1 MDSQS
6 KEKIYNILRKGFFI
20 MNKQT
25 QEKISKI
32 KKCIQ
37 EKEDLKEIE
46 KKFFNTKKKKQE
58 FLDRVYTYFDPLD
71 LDYLNYIHKT
81 YGKISEFKPLKEKKE
96 EVKGI
101 EEVEEKQDL
110 DSKEK
115 EIIVEV
121 AEVIDSKSSLTNGK
135 EEITDSDSTITSS
148 KQEITV
154 NDSTNT
160 VSNQLLANYFKE
172 KENVEILIS
181 LIEEHKKKSYS
192 ILDNEEIEIPSEVLK
207 LKNTG
212 GINVKANI
220 EQYQI
225 IKDMAQKN
233 NVPIA
238 TFMNYVLWYF
248 IKSHS

>member
-1 MDSQS
+1 
-6 KEKIYNILRKGFFI
+6 

-32 KKCIQ
+32 KKCI
-37 EKEDLKEIE
+37 ENKEDLKEIE

-71 LDYLNYIHKT
+71 LDYLEYTHKT
-81 YGKISEFKPLKEKKE
+81 YGKISEFKPLKEK
-96 EVKGI
+96 EVI
-101 EEVEEKQDL
+101 ESVEEKQDL

-115 EIIVEV
+115 KIAVAEIVE
-121 AEVIDSKSSLTNGK
+121 SKQ
-135 EEITDSDSTITSS
+135 EITDSDSKITNS
-148 KQEITV
+148 KQEITES
-154 NDSTNT
+154 NSINT
-160 VSNQLLANYFKE
+160 VSNQLLTTYFKD

-181 LIEEHKKKSYS
+181 LIEEHKKKSYK

-212 GINVKANI
+212 GINVKSNA
-220 EQYQI
+220 EQYQV

>member
-1 MDSQS
+1 MNKLQS
-6 KEKIYNILRKGFFI
+6 EKIAN
-20 MNKQT
+20 
-25 QEKISKI
+25 I
-32 KKCIQ
+32 KKAIK
-37 EKEDLKEIE
+37 EKEDLKSIE
-46 KKFFNTKKKKQE
+46 KRFFNSPKKKQE
-58 FLDRVYTYFDPLD
+58 YLDKVYTYFDPLD
-71 LDYLNYIHKT
+71 LDYLEYTHKT

-96 EVKGI
+96 VI
-101 EEVEEKQDL
+101 ESVEEKQDL

-121 AEVIDSKSSLTNGK
+121 AEVIESKST
-135 EEITDSDSTITSS
+135 ITDSDSTITNS
-148 KQEITV
+148 KQEITES
-154 NDSTNT
+154 NSINT
-160 VSNQLLANYFKE
+160 VSNQLLTTYFKD

-181 LIEEHKKKSYS
+181 LIEEHKKKSYK

-207 LKNTG
+207 MKNTG

>member
-1 MDSQS
+1 
-6 KEKIYNILRKGFFI
+6 

-32 KKCIQ
+32 KKCI
-37 EKEDLKEIE
+37 ENKEDLKEIE
-46 KKFFNTKKKKQE
+46 KKFFSTKKKKQE
-58 FLDRVYTYFDPLD
+58 FLDRTYTYFDPKD
-71 LDYLNYIHKT
+71 LDYLEYIHKV

-96 EVKGI
+96 VI
-101 EEVEEKQDL
+101 ESVEEKQDL
-110 DSKEK
+110 DSKE
-115 EIIVEV
+115 IEV
-121 AEVIDSKSSLTNGK
+121 AEVIESKQELTSSN
-135 EEITDSDSTITSS
+135 EEITDSESVITESNS
-148 KQEITV
+148 I
-154 NDSTNT
+154 NT
-160 VSNQLLANYFKE
+160 VSNQLLTTYFKDR
-172 KENVEILIS
+172 ENVEILIN

-192 ILDNEEIEIPSEVLK
+192 ILNQEEIEIPSEVLK

-225 IKDMAQKN
+225 VKDMAQKN

>member
-1 MDSQS
+1 
-6 KEKIYNILRKGFFI
+6 

-32 KKCIQ
+32 KKCI
-37 EKEDLKEIE
+37 ENKEDLKEIE
-46 KKFFNTKKKKQE
+46 KKFFNTKAKKQD
-58 FLDRVYTYFDPLD
+58 FLDRTYTYFDPKD
-71 LDYLNYIHKT
+71 LDYLNYIHKV
-81 YGKISEFKPLKEKKE
+81 YGKISEFKPLKEKE

-115 EIIVEV
+115 EIAVAEIVESKQ
-121 AEVIDSKSSLTNGK
+121 ELTSSKST
-135 EEITDSDSTITSS
+135 ITDSESS
-148 KQEITV
+148 ITV

-160 VSNQLLANYFKE
+160 VSNQLLTTYFKD
-172 KENVEILIS
+172 KENVEILIQ

-192 ILDNEEIEIPSEVLK
+192 ILDNEEIEIPQEVLK

-212 GINVKANI
+212 GINVKANA

>member
-1 MDSQS
+1 
-6 KEKIYNILRKGFFI
+6 

-71 LDYLNYIHKT
+71 LDYLEYIHKT
-81 YGKISEFKPLKEKKE
+81 YGKISEFKPLKEKE
-96 EVKGI
+96 EVKDI
-101 EEVEEKQDL
+101 ESVEEKQDL

-115 EIIVEV
+115 EIAVAEIVESKQ
-121 AEVIDSKSSLTNGK
+121 ELTESKST
-135 EEITDSDSTITSS
+135 ITDSDSTITNS
-148 KQEITV
+148 KQEITES
-154 NDSTNT
+154 NSINT
-160 VSNQLLANYFKE
+160 VSNQLLTTYFKD

-181 LIEEHKKKSYS
+181 LIEEHKKKSYK
-192 ILDNEEIEIPSEVLK
+192 ILDGEEIEIPSEVLK

-238 TFMNYVLWYF
+238 TFINYVLWYF

>member
-96 EVKGI
+96 VI
-101 EEVEEKQDL
+101 ESVEEKQDL

-115 EIIVEV
+115 EIAVAEIVESKQ
-121 AEVIDSKSSLTNGK
+121 ELTSSKSS
-135 EEITDSDSTITSS
+135 ITDSESS
-148 KQEITV
+148 ITV

-181 LIEEHKKKSYS
+181 LIEEHKKNSYK
-192 ILDNEEIEIPSEVLK
+192 ILNDEEIEIPQEVLK

-212 GINVKANI
+212 GINVKSNA
-220 EQYQI
+220 EQYQV

-238 TFMNYVLWYF
+238 TFMNYVIWYF

>member
-1 MDSQS
+1 
-6 KEKIYNILRKGFFI
+6 

-58 FLDRVYTYFDPLD
+58 FLDRVYRYFDPLD

-81 YGKISEFKPLKEKKE
+81 YGKISEFKPIKEKKE
-96 EVKGI
+96 VI
-101 EEVEEKQDL
+101 EPVEEKQDL

-115 EIIVEV
+115 EIAVAEIVESKQ
-121 AEVIDSKSSLTNGK
+121 ELTSSKSTITDSKS
-135 EEITDSDSTITSS
+135 EITDS
-148 KQEITV
+148 KQEITES
-154 NDSTNT
+154 NSINT
-160 VSNQLLANYFKE
+160 VSNQLLANYFKD
-172 KENVEILIS
+172 KENVEILIN
-181 LIEEHKKKSYS
+181 LIEEHKKNSYK
-192 ILDNEEIEIPSEVLK
+192 ILNDEEIEIPQEVLK

-212 GINVKANI
+212 GINVKSNA

>member
-1 MDSQS
+1 MNKLQS
-6 KEKIYNILRKGFFI
+6 EKIAN
-20 MNKQT
+20 
-25 QEKISKI
+25 I
-32 KKCIQ
+32 KKAIR
-37 EKEDLKEIE
+37 EKEDLKSIE
-46 KKFFNTKKKKQE
+46 KRFFNSPKKKQE
-58 FLDRVYTYFDPLD
+58 YLDKVYRYFDPKD
-71 LDYLNYIHKT
+71 LDYLEYVNKI
-81 YGKISEFKPLKEKKE
+81 YGKISEFKPINEKKE

-115 EIIVEV
+115 EIEV
-121 AEVIDSKSSLTNGK
+121 AEIVTSKSS
-135 EEITDSDSTITSS
+135 ITSS
-148 KQEITV
+148 KSTITDSESSITV

-160 VSNQLLANYFKE
+160 VSNQLLTTYFKD

-181 LIEEHKKKSYS
+181 LIEEHKKKSYK

-207 LKNTG
+207 MKNTG

>member
-1 MDSQS
+1 
-6 KEKIYNILRKGFFI
+6 

-46 KKFFNTKKKKQE
+46 KKFFNTKAKKQD
-58 FLDRVYTYFDPLD
+58 FLDRTYTYFDPKD
-71 LDYLNYIHKT
+71 LDYLNYIHKV
-81 YGKISEFKPLKEKKE
+81 YGKISEFKPLKEKK
-96 EVKGI
+96 VI
-101 EEVEEKQDL
+101 ESVEEKQDL

-115 EIIVEV
+115 EIAVAEIVE
-121 AEVIDSKSSLTNGK
+121 SKST
-135 EEITDSDSTITSS
+135 ITDSDSTITSS

-160 VSNQLLANYFKE
+160 VSNQLLTNYFKD
-172 KENVEILIS
+172 KENVEILIN
-181 LIEEHKKKSYS
+181 LIEEHKKKSYK
-192 ILDNEEIEIPSEVLK
+192 ILDGEEIEIPQEVLK

>member
-1 MDSQS
+1 
-6 KEKIYNILRKGFFI
+6 

-121 AEVIDSKSSLTNGK
+121 AEVIESKPSLTNGN
-135 EEITDSDSTITSS
+135 EEITES

-154 NDSTNT
+154 NNSTNT
-160 VSNQLLANYFKE
+160 VSNQLLTNYFSN
-172 KENVEILIS
+172 KENAEILIQ
-181 LIEEHKKKSYS
+181 LIEEHKKKSYK
-192 ILDNEEIEIPSEVLK
+192 ILDGEEIEIPSEVLK

-212 GINVKANI
+212 GINVKSNA
-220 EQYQI
+220 EQYQV

-233 NVPIA
+233 NIPIA
-238 TFMNYVLWYF
+238 TFMNYVIWYF

>member
-1 MDSQS
+1 
-6 KEKIYNILRKGFFI
+6 

-46 KKFFNTKKKKQE
+46 KKFFNTKAKKQD
-58 FLDRVYTYFDPLD
+58 FLDRTYTYFDPKD
-71 LDYLNYIHKT
+71 LDYLNYIHKV
-81 YGKISEFKPLKEKKE
+81 YGKISEFKPLKEKK
-96 EVKGI
+96 VI
-101 EEVEEKQDL
+101 ESVEEKQDL

-115 EIIVEV
+115 EIAVAEIVE
-121 AEVIDSKSSLTNGK
+121 SKSSLTDSK
-135 EEITDSDSTITSS
+135 STITDSDSTITNS

-160 VSNQLLANYFKE
+160 VSNQLLTNYFNS

-181 LIEEHKKKSYS
+181 LIEEHKKKSYK
-192 ILDNEEIEIPSEVLK
+192 ILDDEEIEIPSEVLK
-207 LKNTG
+207 MKNTG
-212 GINVKANI
+212 GINVKANA

>member
-1 MDSQS
+1 
-6 KEKIYNILRKGFFI
+6 

-46 KKFFNTKKKKQE
+46 KKFFSTKKKKQE
-58 FLDRVYTYFDPLD
+58 FLDRTYTYFDPLD
-71 LDYLNYIHKT
+71 LDYLEYTHKT
-81 YGKISEFKPLKEKKE
+81 YGKISEFKPLKEKE

-101 EEVEEKQDL
+101 DEVEEKQDL

-115 EIIVEV
+115 EIAVAEIVE
-121 AEVIDSKSSLTNGK
+121 
-135 EEITDSDSTITSS
+135 S
-148 KQEITV
+148 KQELTKSESVITESEQPLTV
-154 NDSTNT
+154 SDSTNT
-160 VSNQLLANYFKE
+160 VSNQLLTNYFSN
-172 KENVEILIS
+172 KENAEILIQ

-212 GINVKANI
+212 GINVKSNA

-225 IKDMAQKN
+225 IKEMAQKN

>member
-1 MDSQS
+1 
-6 KEKIYNILRKGFFI
+6 
-20 MNKQT
+20 MNKLT

-37 EKEDLKEIE
+37 EKVDLKEIE
-46 KKFFNTKKKKQE
+46 KKFFNSKKKKQE
-58 FLDRVYTYFDPLD
+58 FLDRVYTYFDPKD
-71 LDYLNYIHKT
+71 LDYLEYIHKV
-81 YGKISEFKPLKEKKE
+81 YGKISEFKPLNEKKE
-96 EVKGI
+96 QAKDI
-101 EEVEEKQDL
+101 ESVEEKQEQ

-115 EIIVEV
+115 EIEV
-121 AEVIDSKSSLTNGK
+121 AEIVPSKQEL
-135 EEITDSDSTITSS
+135 TSS
-148 KQEITV
+148 KEEITV

-160 VSNQLLANYFKE
+160 VSNQLLTNYFSN
-172 KENVEILIS
+172 KENVEILIQ
-181 LIEEHKKKSYS
+181 LIEEQKKKSYK
-192 ILDNEEIEIPSEVLK
+192 ILDGEEIEIPQEVLK

>member
-1 MDSQS
+1 
-6 KEKIYNILRKGFFI
+6 

-71 LDYLNYIHKT
+71 LDYLEYIHKT
-81 YGKISEFKPLKEKKE
+81 YGKISEFKPLKEKE
-96 EVKGI
+96 EVKDI
-101 EEVEEKQDL
+101 ESVEEKQDL

-115 EIIVEV
+115 EIAVAEIVESKQ
-121 AEVIDSKSSLTNGK
+121 ELTDSKST
-135 EEITDSDSTITSS
+135 ITDSDSTITNS
-148 KQEITV
+148 KQEITES
-154 NDSTNT
+154 NSINT
-160 VSNQLLANYFKE
+160 VSNQLLTTYFKD

-181 LIEEHKKKSYS
+181 LIEEHKKKSYK
-192 ILDNEEIEIPSEVLK
+192 ILDGEEIEIPSEVLK

>member
-1 MDSQS
+1 
-6 KEKIYNILRKGFFI
+6 
-20 MNKQT
+20 MNKLT

-32 KKCIQ
+32 KKCI
-37 EKEDLKEIE
+37 ENKEDLKEIE

-71 LDYLNYIHKT
+71 LDYLEYIHKT
-81 YGKISEFKPLKEKKE
+81 YGKISEFKPIKEK
-96 EVKGI
+96 EVI
-101 EEVEEKQDL
+101 ESVEEKQDL

-115 EIIVEV
+115 EIAV
-121 AEVIDSKSSLTNGK
+121 AEVIDSKSS
-135 EEITDSDSTITSS
+135 ITSS
-148 KQEITV
+148 KEEITV

-181 LIEEHKKKSYS
+181 LIEEHKKKSYK
-192 ILDNEEIEIPSEVLK
+192 ILDGEEIEIPQEVLK

>member
-1 MDSQS
+1 
-6 KEKIYNILRKGFFI
+6 
-20 MNKQT
+20 MNKLT

-32 KKCIQ
+32 KKCI
-37 EKEDLKEIE
+37 ENKEDLKEIE
-46 KKFFNTKKKKQE
+46 KKFFNTKAKKQD
-58 FLDRVYTYFDPLD
+58 FLDRTYTYFDPLD
-71 LDYLNYIHKT
+71 LDYLNYIHKV
-81 YGKISEFKPLKEKKE
+81 YGKISEFKPIKEK
-96 EVKGI
+96 EVI
-101 EEVEEKQDL
+101 ESVEEKQDL

-115 EIIVEV
+115 EIAVAEIVE
-121 AEVIDSKSSLTNGK
+121 SKSSLTDSK
-135 EEITDSDSTITSS
+135 STITDSDSKITNS
-148 KQEITV
+148 KQEITES
-154 NDSTNT
+154 NSINT
-160 VSNQLLANYFKE
+160 VSNQLLANYFNS

-181 LIEEHKKKSYS
+181 LIEEHKKKSYK
-192 ILDNEEIEIPSEVLK
+192 ILDGEEIEIPQEVLK

-238 TFMNYVLWYF
+238 TFINYVLWYF

>member
-1 MDSQS
+1 MNKLQS
-6 KEKIYNILRKGFFI
+6 EKIAN
-20 MNKQT
+20 
-25 QEKISKI
+25 I
-32 KKCIQ
+32 KKAIR
-37 EKEDLKEIE
+37 EKEDLKSIE
-46 KKFFNTKKKKQE
+46 KRFFNSPKKKQE
-58 FLDRVYTYFDPLD
+58 YLDKVYRYFDPKD
-71 LDYLNYIHKT
+71 LDYLEYIHKT
-81 YGKISEFKPLKEKKE
+81 YGKISEFKPINEKKE
-96 EVKGI
+96 EVKSI
-101 EEVEEKQDL
+101 EPVEEKGDL

-115 EIIVEV
+115 EIAVAEIVE
-121 AEVIDSKSSLTNGK
+121 SK
-135 EEITDSDSTITSS
+135 STITSS
-148 KQEITV
+148 NGEITDSESVITNSEQEITESNSV
-154 NDSTNT
+154 NT
-160 VSNQLLANYFKE
+160 VSNQLLTTYFKD

>member
-1 MDSQS
+1 
-6 KEKIYNILRKGFFI
+6 
-20 MNKQT
+20 MNKLT

-46 KKFFNTKKKKQE
+46 KKFFNSKKKKQE
-58 FLDRVYTYFDPLD
+58 FLDRTYTYFDPKD
-71 LDYLNYIHKT
+71 LDYLEYIHKV
-81 YGKISEFKPLKEKKE
+81 YGKISEFKPLKEK
-96 EVKGI
+96 EVI
-101 EEVEEKQDL
+101 ESVEEKQE

-115 EIIVEV
+115 EIAV
-121 AEVIDSKSSLTNGK
+121 AEVIDSKSS
-135 EEITDSDSTITSS
+135 ITESDSTITNS

-160 VSNQLLANYFKE
+160 VSNQLLTNYFSN
-172 KENVEILIS
+172 KENAEILIQ
-181 LIEEHKKKSYS
+181 LIEEHKKKSYK
-192 ILDNEEIEIPSEVLK
+192 ILDDEEIEIPSEVLK
-207 LKNTG
+207 MKNTG

-220 EQYQI
+220 EQYQV

-238 TFMNYVLWYF
+238 TFMNYVIWYF

>member
-1 MDSQS
+1 
-6 KEKIYNILRKGFFI
+6 

-32 KKCIQ
+32 KKCI
-37 EKEDLKEIE
+37 ENKEDLKEIE
-46 KKFFNTKKKKQE
+46 KKFFSTKKKKQE

-71 LDYLNYIHKT
+71 LDYLNYTHKI
-81 YGKISEFKPLKEKKE
+81 YGKISEFKPIKEKK
-96 EVKGI
+96 VI
-101 EEVEEKQDL
+101 EPVEEKQDL

-115 EIIVEV
+115 EIAVAEIVESKQ
-121 AEVIDSKSSLTNGK
+121 ELTSSKST
-135 EEITDSDSTITSS
+135 ITDSEST
-148 KQEITV
+148 ITV

-160 VSNQLLANYFKE
+160 VSNQLLTNYFSN
-172 KENVEILIS
+172 KENAEILIQ
-181 LIEEHKKKSYS
+181 LIEEHKKKSYK
-192 ILDNEEIEIPSEVLK
+192 ILDGEEIEIPQEVLK

-212 GINVKANI
+212 GINVKANA
-220 EQYQI
+220 EQYQT
-225 IKDMAQKN
+225 IKEMAQKN

>member
-1 MDSQS
+1 
-6 KEKIYNILRKGFFI
+6 

-121 AEVIDSKSSLTNGK
+121 AEVIESKPSLTNGN
-135 EEITDSDSTITSS
+135 EEITES

-160 VSNQLLANYFKE
+160 VSNQLLTNYFSN
-172 KENVEILIS
+172 KENAEILIQ
-181 LIEEHKKKSYS
+181 LIEEQKKKSYK
-192 ILDNEEIEIPSEVLK
+192 ILDQEEIEIPSEVLK

>member
-1 MDSQS
+1 M
-6 KEKIYNILRKGFFI
+6 
-20 MNKQT
+20 
-25 QEKISKI
+25 
-32 KKCIQ
+32 
-37 EKEDLKEIE
+37 
-46 KKFFNTKKKKQE
+46 
-58 FLDRVYTYFDPLD
+58 
-71 LDYLNYIHKT
+71 
-81 YGKISEFKPLKEKKE
+81 
-96 EVKGI
+96 
-101 EEVEEKQDL
+101 EEKQDL

-115 EIIVEV
+115 EIAVAEIVE
-121 AEVIDSKSSLTNGK
+121 SKSSLTDSK
-135 EEITDSDSTITSS
+135 STITDSDSTITSS

-160 VSNQLLANYFKE
+160 VSNQLLTNYFKD
-172 KENVEILIS
+172 KENVEILIN
-181 LIEEHKKKSYS
+181 LIEEHKKKSYK
-192 ILDNEEIEIPSEVLK
+192 ILDGEEIEIPQEVLK

-212 GINVKANI
+212 GINVNANI

>member
-1 MDSQS
+1 MNKLQS
-6 KEKIYNILRKGFFI
+6 EKIAN
-20 MNKQT
+20 
-25 QEKISKI
+25 I
-32 KKCIQ
+32 KKAIK
-37 EKEDLKEIE
+37 EKEDLKNIE
-46 KKFFNTKKKKQE
+46 KRFFNSPKKKQE
-58 FLDRVYTYFDPLD
+58 YLDKVYTYFDPLD
-71 LDYLNYIHKT
+71 LDYLEYTHKT
-81 YGKISEFKPLKEKKE
+81 YGKISEFKPLKEK
-96 EVKGI
+96 EVI
-101 EEVEEKQDL
+101 EPVEEKQDL

-121 AEVIDSKSSLTNGK
+121 AEIVESKQELTNSK
-135 EEITDSDSTITSS
+135 EEITES
-148 KQEITV
+148 KQEITESNSV
-154 NDSTNT
+154 NT
-160 VSNQLLANYFKE
+160 VSNQLLANYFSS

-192 ILDNEEIEIPSEVLK
+192 ILDNEEIEIPQEVLK

>member
-1 MDSQS
+1 MNKLQS
-6 KEKIYNILRKGFFI
+6 EKIAN
-20 MNKQT
+20 
-25 QEKISKI
+25 I
-32 KKCIQ
+32 KKAIK
-37 EKEDLKEIE
+37 EKEDLKSIE
-46 KKFFNTKKKKQE
+46 KRFFNSPKKKQE
-58 FLDRVYTYFDPLD
+58 YLDKVYTYFDPLD
-71 LDYLNYIHKT
+71 LDYLEYIHKV

-96 EVKGI
+96 VI
-101 EEVEEKQDL
+101 ESVEEKQE

-121 AEVIDSKSSLTNGK
+121 AEIV
-135 EEITDSDSTITSS
+135 ES
-148 KQEITV
+148 KQELTKSESVITESEQPLTV

-160 VSNQLLANYFKE
+160 VSNQLLTTYFKD

-181 LIEEHKKKSYS
+181 LIEEHKKKSYK

>member
-1 MDSQS
+1 
-6 KEKIYNILRKGFFI
+6 

-32 KKCIQ
+32 KKCI
-37 EKEDLKEIE
+37 ENKEDLKEIE

-58 FLDRVYTYFDPLD
+58 FLDRVYTYFDPKD
-71 LDYLNYIHKT
+71 LDYLEYTHKT

-96 EVKGI
+96 VI
-101 EEVEEKQDL
+101 ESVEEKQDL

-115 EIIVEV
+115 EIAVAEIVESKQ
-121 AEVIDSKSSLTNGK
+121 ELTSSKST
-135 EEITDSDSTITSS
+135 ITDSDSTITSS
-148 KQEITV
+148 KQELTESNSV
-154 NDSTNT
+154 NT
-160 VSNQLLANYFKE
+160 VSNQLLTTYFKD

-181 LIEEHKKKSYS
+181 LIEEHKKKSYK

-212 GINVKANI
+212 GINVKANA
-220 EQYQI
+220 EQYQV

-233 NVPIA
+233 NVPIS
-238 TFMNYVLWYF
+238 TFMNYVIWYF

>member
-115 EIIVEV
+115 EIAV
-121 AEVIDSKSSLTNGK
+121 AEIVST
-135 EEITDSDSTITSS
+135 ITDSKSTITSS

-160 VSNQLLANYFKE
+160 VSNQLLTTYFKD
-172 KENVEILIS
+172 KENVEILIQ
-181 LIEEHKKKSYS
+181 LIEEHKKKSYK
-192 ILDNEEIEIPSEVLK
+192 ILDGEEIEIPSEVLK